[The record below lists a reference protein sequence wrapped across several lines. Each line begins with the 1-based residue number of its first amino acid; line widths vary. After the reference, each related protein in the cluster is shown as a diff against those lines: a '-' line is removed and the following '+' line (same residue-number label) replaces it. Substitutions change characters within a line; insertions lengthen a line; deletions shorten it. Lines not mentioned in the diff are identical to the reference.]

1 MMGTARTISMMDNNL
16 APTANLGPRAMLG
29 VVLVGAAVV
38 CAAAPP
44 VAAQSYSAVDAAVI
58 RGISHGLYPGAV
70 VVIGRRDTVLYARGY
85 GHLTW
90 HESSP
95 RPLPGR
101 TLWDLASLTKVVA
114 TTSAIMVLAD
124 RQALDLDAPVSQYL
138 PRFTGGAR
146 SAVTVRML
154 LDHTSGL
161 PAWRPFYRLAPTRDS
176 ALALLYTTPLERPP
190 GDSAVYSDL
199 NAMLLG
205 ELVRTLS
212 GDSLDDFVIRE
223 VFEPLGMRHTMF
235 RPPRS
240 VWAEVAPSGTFRG
253 RPVAGIPSDGNAA
266 RLGGVAGHAGLFSS
280 GSDLALYA
288 QAWLREGQAADGP
301 FIQASTMQRFLQRT
315 PASGSRLLGWD
326 TPDTTLQEP
335 SVFGTRLSPAAYGH
349 TGWTGTEIW
358 IDPAQDLFLV
368 FLTNRSYRPRG
379 RHSIDRLRELRAG
392 LSDAVVSATGSAC
405 VSRINSC

>member
-1 MMGTARTISMMDNNL
+1 
-16 APTANLGPRAMLG
+16 
-29 VVLVGAAVV
+29 
-38 CAAAPP
+38 
-44 VAAQSYSAVDAAVI
+44 
-58 RGISHGLYPGAV
+58 

-95 RPLPGR
+95 HPTPGR

-124 RQALDLDAPVSQYL
+124 RQALDIDTPVSEYL
-138 PRFTGGAR
+138 PRFAGGAR

-176 ALALLYTTPLERPP
+176 ALALLYSTPLERAP

-205 ELVRTLS
+205 ELVRRLS
-212 GDSLDDFVIRE
+212 GESLDDFVTRE

-240 VWAEVAPSGTFRG
+240 VWADVAPSGTLHG
-253 RPVAGIPSDGNAA
+253 RPVAGTPSDGNAA

-280 GSDLALYA
+280 GADLALYA
-288 QAWLREGQAADGP
+288 QAWLREGQAADGQ
-301 FIQASTMQRFLQRT
+301 FIQASTVQRFLQRT

-379 RHSIDRLRELRAG
+379 SHSIERLRELRAG
-392 LSDAVVSATGSAC
+392 LSDAVVSATGSGC
-405 VSRINSC
+405 VAHITPC

>member
-1 MMGTARTISMMDNNL
+1 MMDNKL
-16 APTANLGPRAMLG
+16 ATGVSPGPRAIYRMI
-29 VVLVGAAVV
+29 VVAAALV
-38 CAAAPP
+38 CADAPP
-44 VAAQSYSAVDAAVI
+44 VVAQSYSAVDAAVI

-90 HESSP
+90 HHSSP

-114 TTSAIMVLAD
+114 TTSAIMVLTD
-124 RQALDLDAPVSQYL
+124 RQALDLDAPVSGYL
-138 PRFTGGAR
+138 PRFAGDGR

-176 ALALLYTTPLERPP
+176 ALALLYTTPLERPA

-205 ELVRTLS
+205 EVVRTLS
-212 GDSLDDFVIRE
+212 GESLDDFVTRE

-253 RPVAGIPSDGNAA
+253 RPLAGVPSDGNAA

-280 GSDLALYA
+280 GTDLALYA
-288 QAWLREGQAADGP
+288 QAWLREGRAADGP
-301 FIQASTMQRFLQRT
+301 FIQASTIQRFLQRT

-358 IDPAQDLFLV
+358 IDPTQDLFLV

-379 RHSIDRLRELRAG
+379 RHSIERLRELRAG
-392 LSDAVVSATGSAC
+392 LSDAVVSASGSGC
-405 VSRINSC
+405 VARITSC